1 MPTKK
6 DIVYYHLKG
15 LLENNSMPEKQLFN
29 LSIKDLQDMEEL
41 KDVGKTTLSEGY
53 NEFKRQHSTFIQ
65 PTDPFIKPEP
75 YTNDS
80 DLLSLLEKDRD
91 LLLEMMNEYRQRKQ
105 AHQLDLTDGDKSSI
119 KNVILKQFSIHV
131 PKYNEGHGLGVKISN
146 EVFDRFQTM
155 AKDSGLTQ
163 REALHV
169 ALIMFTEH
177 VEDLLSKEIE

>member
-41 KDVGKTTLSEGY
+41 KGVGKTTLSEGY
-53 NEFKRQHSTFIQ
+53 NEFRRQNSTFIEPPDQ
-65 PTDPFIKPEP
+65 FIKPDP
-75 YTNDS
+75 DTKDS

-91 LLLEMMNEYRQRKQ
+91 LLLEMLDEFRMRKQ
-105 AHQLDLTDGDKSSI
+105 VHQLDLTDGDKSSI

-131 PKYNEGHGLGVKISN
+131 PKYNEGHGLGVKISDD
-146 EVFDRFQTM
+146 VFKRFQTM
-155 AKDSGLTQ
+155 VRDSGLTQ
-163 REALHV
+163 REGLHI
-169 ALIMFTEH
+169 ALIMFAEH
-177 VEDLLSKEIE
+177 VEELLSQEPD